1 MFEIKSSLDR
11 LYIVQQTEK
20 KISEFEGRLINVIQ
34 SEEQREKRWKLK
46 KKEQIFRNTIRRLTI
61 CVTETPEGEER
72 DQCRKIYSKK

>member
-11 LYIVQQTEK
+11 LYIVQQTE

-61 CVTETPEGEER
+61 CVIEAPEGEER
-72 DQCRKIYSKK
+72 DQCRKIYLKK